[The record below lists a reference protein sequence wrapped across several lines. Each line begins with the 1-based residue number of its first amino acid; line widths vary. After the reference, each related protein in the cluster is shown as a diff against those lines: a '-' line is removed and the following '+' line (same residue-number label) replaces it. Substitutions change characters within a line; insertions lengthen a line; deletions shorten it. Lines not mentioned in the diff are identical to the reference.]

1 LTADADS
8 WFEIRISGARERN
21 SVIAALFAA
30 GSQAVQEVGSDLV
43 TWLAGKHAAEEA
55 RDALRIADPHATVS
69 IIATKLQAWNEWRAR
84 VSAHRVGALTIAPPW
99 LAENLESAHAV
110 VIDPAMAF
118 GTGEH
123 ATTRGVIRLMQS
135 IPLQGST
142 VADLGAGSAI
152 LSIAAAKLGAQS
164 VVAIEIDPDATTNA
178 IENIRANSVG
188 DRVHFIE
195 GDAAT
200 LLPLIAPVDVILAN
214 ILSSVLVNLLPVMRD
229 SLAPHG
235 HAILSGILREERAIM
250 LDTIDSNGWQLQRE
264 DCEDEWWS
272 GLIARA

>member
-1 LTADADS
+1 M
-8 WFEIRISGARERN
+8 
-21 SVIAALFAA
+21 IAALFAGGA
-30 GSQAVQEVGSDLV
+30 QAVQEVGSDLV
-43 TWLAGKHAAEEA
+43 TWLAGEAATEGVRGA
-55 RDALRIADPHATVS
+55 ITKADPHAIVAIVAAQPQS
-69 IIATKLQAWNEWRAR
+69 WNEWRAR
-84 VSAHRVGALTIAPPW
+84 VGAHRLGVLTIAPPW
-99 LAENLESAHAV
+99 LAENLDPAHAV
-110 VIDPAMAF
+110 VIEPAMAF

-123 ATTRGVIRLMQS
+123 ATTRGVIRLMQT
-135 IPLQGST
+135 IQLAGLT

-152 LSIAAAKLGAQS
+152 LSIAAAKLGARK
-164 VVAIEIDPDATTNA
+164 VVAIEIDPDAAGNA
-178 IENIRANSVG
+178 ADNIYENDVG

-229 SLAPHG
+229 SLAANG

-250 LDTIDSNGWQLQRE
+250 LDAIDARGWRLLGE
-264 DCEDEWWS
+264 DTEDEWWS